1 MLCSLLVRCG
11 VCSWRPNKIGALGWG
26 HNMKFNMGLNMM
38 DMVAV
43 VEKRLSDVKFPFI
56 VMHDP
61 EDGESF
67 SRRKVGHIFSMF
79 FSSSRVML
87 G

>member
-1 MLCSLLVRCG
+1 M
-11 VCSWRPNKIGALGWG
+11 CSWRPNEIGALGWG

-61 EDGESF
+61 EDGKSSSGSEI
-67 SRRKVGHIFSMF
+67 GDMFSMF
-79 FSSSRVML
+79 SSSSHVMS